1 MVQGRWTDGKR
12 RVAARGWEVGR
23 TRAILR
29 GGSIDRGEERMPA
42 GGSRAVAFPEEG
54 RGWGRRF
61 WGKGDGCGRSHAGRP
76 DSGCL
81 GQGLAGLLGRVD
93 SIWTRGDEGAT
104 RIPDYSVNS
113 RTLPPRPQCSLSRQ
127 RCSLNLKK
135 KKPLVSI
142 YTVSRQDAMYV
153 VSALHPQEPVNP
165 RDVPSSASVRKV
177 RQYEPGHQAHCCSAE
192 FSLAWKLMVFPK
204 TAGQGMP
211 DCACGRKELW
221 PALIL
226 IGSAKQ

>member
-135 KKPLVSI
+135 KPLSFYLHCIKAGCDVRRVCVTSTRACQPKRRAKFCLSQEGA
-142 YTVSRQDAMYV
+142 TV
-153 VSALHPQEPVNP
+153 
-165 RDVPSSASVRKV
+165 
-177 RQYEPGHQAHCCSAE
+177 
-192 FSLAWKLMVFPK
+192 
-204 TAGQGMP
+204 
-211 DCACGRKELW
+211 
-221 PALIL
+221 
-226 IGSAKQ
+226 